1 MSSRILYHISNGIA
15 LAILTGYSLNLIVGW
30 AELHS
35 INLLYILI
43 PVILVNYGL
52 RVWAK
57 KLDPEV
63 INPIVESKLARIMY
77 YGGAILFIAAIVAHF
92 MHISFLQTPL
102 LLLAVLL
109 EIVAWVLSLAFHK
122 TDKNVNSEIFD
133 DIEL

>member
-35 INLLYILI
+35 INLLYFLI

-122 TDKNVNSEIFD
+122 TEKNVNSEIID

>member
-1 MSSRILYHISNGIA
+1 MSSRIVYHISNGIA

-30 AELHS
+30 AELLS

-43 PVILVNYGL
+43 PVILANYGL

-63 INPIVESKLARIMY
+63 INPIVESKPARIMY
-77 YGGAILFIAAIVAHF
+77 YGGAILFIAAIVTHF
-92 MHISFLQTPL
+92 MHLSFLQTPL

-122 TDKNVNSEIFD
+122 TERNINSEIID

>member
-122 TDKNVNSEIFD
+122 TEKNVNSEIID

>member
-1 MSSRILYHISNGIA
+1 MSSRIVYHISNGIA
-15 LAILTGYSLNLIVGW
+15 LAILAGYSLNLIVGW
-30 AELHS
+30 AELLS

-43 PVILVNYGL
+43 PVILANYGL

-63 INPIVESKLARIMY
+63 INPIVESKPARIMY

-92 MHISFLQTPL
+92 MHLSFLQTPL

-122 TDKNVNSEIFD
+122 TERNINSEIID

>member
-1 MSSRILYHISNGIA
+1 M
-15 LAILTGYSLNLIVGW
+15 
-30 AELHS
+30 
-35 INLLYILI
+35 
-43 PVILVNYGL
+43 
-52 RVWAK
+52 WAK

-122 TDKNVNSEIFD
+122 TEKNVNSEIID